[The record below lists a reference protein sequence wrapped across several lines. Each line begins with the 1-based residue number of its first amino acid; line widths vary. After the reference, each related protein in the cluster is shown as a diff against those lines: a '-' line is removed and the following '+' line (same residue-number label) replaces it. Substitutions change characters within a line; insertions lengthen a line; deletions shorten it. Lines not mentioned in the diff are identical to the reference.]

1 MFQRI
6 SKVKSFTTQTVLFGA
21 VIQIGDSSYIDGTS
35 YALAIQRRSDIIYD
49 YEPQFTDYQVFAH
62 PTVFPIIDEPIQIR
76 FENPC
81 PFIDVGHIDL
91 IGASTASVASVGQVG
106 HIRMKSRIKHIRQL
120 ATPTEAPQIF

>member
-6 SKVKSFTTQTVLFGA
+6 SKVKSFTTQSILFSA
-21 VIQIGDSSYIDGTS
+21 LIQIGDSSYIDGTS
-35 YALAIQRRSDIIYD
+35 YVLAIQRRSDIIYD
-49 YEPQFTDYQVFAH
+49 YEPQFTDYKVFAY

-81 PFIDVGHIDL
+81 PFIDVGNIRL

-120 ATPTEAPQIF
+120 GTPTEAPKIF